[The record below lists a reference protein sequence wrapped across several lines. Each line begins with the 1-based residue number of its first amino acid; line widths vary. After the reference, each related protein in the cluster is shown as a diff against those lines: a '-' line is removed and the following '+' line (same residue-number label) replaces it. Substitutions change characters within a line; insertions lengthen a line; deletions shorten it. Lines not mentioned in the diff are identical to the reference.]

1 MSSAR
6 SAIIIENRI
15 HLSPGV
21 RVETA
26 RWKVGNTLRQR
37 LPGESVEFSLAQ
49 LLEPLSVDMFL
60 DEIWGQDHYHVK
72 RGRPDYFD
80 GLLPGP
86 SRVDMLLEMFRH
98 EPSAVRLVRGPD
110 KKASDCY
117 LLADGSLDLGAIR
130 DDFAGGYT
138 VVMDGVE
145 RFARDVGT
153 LARLLEVELHFPI
166 QVNTYVTPPQQTGLA
181 SHFDDH
187 DVLILQIEGSKT
199 WHLYV
204 GADRPPREIQRDN
217 EKAVDADSLPA
228 PTDVRLEAGDVL
240 YVPRGRVHS
249 AETDAEPSIH
259 LTVGIHAPTVL
270 MLAMGALYSQSFRDD
285 RLNERVPPRHL
296 DNAELDATLRG
307 LVREAV
313 GTVEDPGAMADALGL
328 LADVLVRHGRCPPV
342 GKISDANAIDGRTR
356 VVKYQPLYSRVKRL
370 DDGVTLQFASLSINA
385 AADHEAALRFV
396 SGSTEPFRVGDLPGL
411 SAARQ
416 TDLAR
421 TLIVSGFLVR
431 LPDDERG

>member
-1 MSSAR
+1 M
-6 SAIIIENRI
+6 
-15 HLSPGV
+15 
-21 RVETA
+21 
-26 RWKVGNTLRQR
+26 RQR
-37 LPGESVEFSLAQ
+37 LPGDSVEFSLAR
-49 LLEPLSVDMFL
+49 LLEPLSVETFL
-60 DEIWGQDHYHVK
+60 DDIWAKDHYHVK
-72 RGRPDYFD
+72 RGCPDYFD

-86 SRVDMLLEMFRH
+86 SRVDVLLEMFRH

-110 KKASDCY
+110 KRASDGY

-130 DDFAGGYT
+130 TDFGDGYT

-166 QVNTYVTPPQQTGLA
+166 QVNAYVTPPRQTGLA

-217 EKAVDADSLPA
+217 DKAVDADSLPA
-228 PTDVRLEAGDVL
+228 PTDVRLEAGDAL

-249 AETDAEPSIH
+249 AETNAEQSIH

-313 GTVEDPGAMADALGL
+313 GTVENPGAITDALGL

-342 GKISDANAIDGRTR
+342 GKVSDAKAIDGHTR
-356 VVKYQPLYSRVKRL
+356 VVKYQPLYSRVKKFE
-370 DDGVTLQFASLSINA
+370 DGVTLQFASLSINA

-396 SGSTEPFRVGDLPGL
+396 SGSTGLFRVGELPGL
-411 SAARQ
+411 SPAQQ

-431 LPDDERG
+431 LPDDEHG